1 LHGAGKV
8 VKSVYVVWLALTGAM
23 VFLTQIFGNPFAS
36 SAEYRIEYAGK
47 VGATLWGN
55 YTITEHNKSRDNITE
70 KVIGELPQTVN
81 FTSTNNAIV
90 SANGSTI
97 NQDRVD
103 IQIYKNGRACNTP
116 QSDRVVVTNTIV
128 CR

>member
-1 LHGAGKV
+1 M
-8 VKSVYVVWLALTGAM
+8 KSVYVLWLALTGAT

-36 SAEYRIEYAGK
+36 SAEYRIEYGGK

-70 KVIGELPQTVN
+70 KVIGELPQTVQ
-81 FTSTNNAIV
+81 FTGANNAIV
-90 SANGSTI
+90 AANGSTI
-97 NQDRVD
+97 NKGRVT

-116 QSDRVVVTNTIV
+116 QSGQTEVTATIV

>member
-1 LHGAGKV
+1 M
-8 VKSVYVVWLALTGAM
+8 KSVYVLWLALTGAT

-36 SAEYRIEYAGK
+36 EAVYRIEYVGK
-47 VGATLWGN
+47 AGATLWGN

-70 KVIGELPQTVN
+70 KVIGELPQTVQ
-81 FTSTNNAIV
+81 FTSKNNATV

-97 NQDRVD
+97 NQDPIA

-116 QSDRVVVTNTIV
+116 QSGQIVVTNTIV